1 MGFVDFLKE
10 CGRVLKVTKK
20 PNMKD
25 YKTVVK
31 ISSLGIAVIG
41 LMGFFIHISKII
53 IQNIFK

>member
-1 MGFVDFLKE
+1 MGIKEFVKE

-31 ISSLGIAVIG
+31 ISAIGIAIIG
-41 LMGFFIHISKII
+41 AVGFLIHITKAI
-53 IQNIFK
+53 IQTLF